1 MKSLEGIQSK
11 FIEEAYDNINDL
23 ENALLLLEANPED
36 MEIVERIFRAMHSLK
51 GGGAMFGFA
60 RLSDFTHHMENIYDL
75 VRAGKLRISKTMLTI
90 TLDSVDLMKKLLNK
104 DEIDTVE
111 TNSEYDSLVNSIK
124 KIITG
129 EAGGQPA
136 INVKN
141 SGQQNPDSK
150 LEGISTYYILFVPD
164 QDIMDNGTNP
174 LYLID
179 ELHSIGKSKVLPN
192 TSKVPD
198 LNNLD
203 ISGCYTSWEVF
214 LSTKH
219 DVNAISD
226 VFMFVEDQCILDI
239 HKISDNDLLSDERFI
254 EHVGEYA
261 RAGREAGI
269 TNVREIVNQLHTE
282 DLGRQLLTAKR
293 KTINGKENVITS
305 IRVSSDKIDE
315 LMNLVSEMVITQASL
330 SLYAENSHAA
340 DLQPIAESVQKL
352 TRQLRDN
359 AFSISLIPLESMM
372 TRFQRLVRDLSE
384 ELNKEISFS
393 AEGTETEL
401 DKTII
406 ENLTDP
412 LLHIFRN
419 SIDHGIEL
427 PSERKRRGK
436 PRNGEIKLKAFY
448 SGANVI
454 IKVSDDGAGVNPEQ
468 IRLKAIE
475 KQIIAP
481 DAVLSEKELL
491 NLLFLP
497 GFSTAKVITDVS
509 GRGVGMDV
517 VRRKISSI
525 RGEVEIDSEFGI
537 GTTITIKLPLT
548 LSIIDGLLVKIAK
561 SQYVIPLSMVH
572 KIYSIENEKLAK
584 AFNNL
589 VVLDGNQVPFFYLRE
604 EFDEEGKAPPV
615 EEIVVVQ
622 YENVIVG
629 LVTDNVIGEYQAVLK
644 PLGKFFKNQ
653 EIISGATILGD
664 GSIALVLDT
673 NKIIA
678 QFSSQTKIKEEVK

>member
-1 MKSLEGIQSK
+1 MKSLENIQLK

-51 GGGAMFGFA
+51 GGGAMFGFV
-60 RLSDFTHHMENIYDL
+60 RLSDFTHHMESIYDL
-75 VRAGKLRISKTMLTI
+75 VRAGKLMISKAMLTV

-104 DEIDTVE
+104 DEFDTDE
-111 TNSEYDSLVNSIK
+111 TNREYDSLVSNIK
-124 KIITG
+124 KIISG
-129 EAGGQPA
+129 EAGVQNGNE
-136 INVKN
+136 IKN
-141 SGQQNPDSK
+141 SGKQGSEQQK
-150 LEGISTYYILFVPD
+150 EGISTYYILFVPD

-179 ELHSIGKSKVLPN
+179 ELHTIGKSKVLLN
-192 TSKVPD
+192 TEKVPD
-198 LNNLD
+198 LSQFD
-203 ISGCYTSWEVF
+203 SSRCYSSWEVF
-214 LSTKH
+214 LSTIH

-254 EHVGEYA
+254 EQVNDYA
-261 RAGREAGI
+261 GAGKEIGI
-269 TNVREIVNQLHTE
+269 NNVRDIVNHLHTE
-282 DLGRQLLTAKR
+282 DLSRQLQTAKR
-293 KTINGKENVITS
+293 KASTGKENLITS

-384 ELNKEISFS
+384 ELNKEISFT

-406 ENLTDP
+406 ESLTDP

-427 PSERKRRGK
+427 PSEREKRGK
-436 PRNGEIKLKAFY
+436 PRKGEIKLKAFY
-448 SGANVI
+448 SGANVV
-454 IKVSDDGAGVNPEQ
+454 IKISDDGSGVNPEQ

-481 DAVLSEKELL
+481 DAKLNEKELL

-497 GFSTAKVITDVS
+497 GFSTAKVSYRCLRPWRGHGCGQEKNFCYTGRS
-509 GRGVGMDV
+509 G
-517 VRRKISSI
+517 S
-525 RGEVEIDSEFGI
+525 
-537 GTTITIKLPLT
+537 
-548 LSIIDGLLVKIAK
+548 
-561 SQYVIPLSMVH
+561 
-572 KIYSIENEKLAK
+572 
-584 AFNNL
+584 
-589 VVLDGNQVPFFYLRE
+589 
-604 EFDEEGKAPPV
+604 
-615 EEIVVVQ
+615 
-622 YENVIVG
+622 
-629 LVTDNVIGEYQAVLK
+629 
-644 PLGKFFKNQ
+644 
-653 EIISGATILGD
+653 
-664 GSIALVLDT
+664 
-673 NKIIA
+673 
-678 QFSSQTKIKEEVK
+678 